1 MKIGY
6 IKELT
11 QLFGDSDMFSFV
23 STSRLNW
30 IGHVNTMDSK
40 RKVIKV
46 HNNNPRGSR
55 IRGLL
60 KTDGGIVYKQIL
72 IIAKLQIGK
81 GGQKTELIVR
91 SPLRWERS
99 AWEDDEEEE
108 EEDDEEEGGGREG
121 EGEKKKKTK
130 TKKKKKPVTSLL
142 HLHFIHHSHTLT
154 ARSFLS
160 VLSLGEV
167 VKNPSA
173 CIIFF
178 VFVRM

>member
-81 GGQKTELIVR
+81 GGQKTELTVR

-99 AWEDDEEEE
+99 AWEEEE
-108 EEDDEEEGGGREG
+108 DEEEGGGGEG

-130 TKKKKKPVTSLL
+130 TKKKKKPVTFLL
-142 HLHFIHHSHTLT
+142 HLHFIHHSHALR